1 MQITGA
7 SSAGLLPQMN
17 TVQARVEGDFAGTLA
32 KETEKARQAK
42 DDAKLKD
49 SCREMEAVF
58 LNIMLTNMRKTV
70 DKSKL
75 MDSSQEEML
84 TSMLDTET
92 TKDMAKAGGIG
103 LADMLYRQLRTT
115 AFAGNRSQAPK

>member
-7 SSAGLLPQMN
+7 GSTSLLNNVN
-17 TVQARVEGDFAGTLA
+17 TVQAKVKGDFAETLA
-32 KETEKARQAK
+32 KTTEQAQQAK

-49 SCREMEAVF
+49 SCKEMEAVF
-58 LNIMLTNMRKTV
+58 LNIMLANMRKTV

-75 MDSSQEEML
+75 TDSSQEDML
-84 TSMLDTET
+84 TSMLDSET

-103 LADMLYRQLRTT
+103 LADMLYRQLHT
-115 AFAGNRSQAPK
+115 AAPASNRSQAPK

>member
-1 MQITGA
+1 MQVTGA
-7 SSAGLLPQMN
+7 GSTSLLNNVN
-17 TVQARVEGDFAGTLA
+17 TVQAKVKGDFAETLA
-32 KETEKARQAK
+32 KATEQAQQAK

-58 LNIMLTNMRKTV
+58 LNIMLANMRKTV

-75 MDSSQEEML
+75 TDSSQEDML
-84 TSMLDTET
+84 TSMLDSET

-103 LADMLYRQLRTT
+103 LADMLYRQLHT
-115 AFAGNRSQAPK
+115 AAPAGNRSQAPK